1 MPGKSNYQSTRKEVE
16 GRTFLLEFWN
26 ERGGL
31 PVARVSEI
39 ITTETKP
46 RWFWHKGKTVE
57 TAYEIASA
65 PVLSGRPDWARLRI
79 EWYLDRERRDE
90 EELQQIEKFCKGE

>member
-31 PVARVSEI
+31 PMARVSEI
-39 ITTETKP
+39 ITTEAKP
-46 RWFWHKGKTVE
+46 HWVLRKGKTVE

-65 PVLSGRPDWARLRI
+65 PVFSGRIDWARLRI
-79 EWYLDRERRDE
+79 EWYLGRERRDA
-90 EELQQIEKFCKGE
+90 EELRQIEKFCKGE